1 MYKLKYNKNIRTSFR
16 LILVVIVLRKFNFQF
31 LKLVGYTQEKSS
43 NHPLLI
49 MNFAFKTKDRNKIK
63 FMFSNISIQPFTS
76 LNRKSNFQS
85 I

>member
-31 LKLVGYTQEKSS
+31 LNWWDTHKRNHQ

>member
-43 NHPLLI
+43 KLSVVNNEFRI
-49 MNFAFKTKDRNKIK
+49 
-63 FMFSNISIQPFTS
+63 
-76 LNRKSNFQS
+76 
-85 I
+85 